1 MKNTNIQYY
10 TNKYFVIGI
19 LIILFNRNNFFIY
32 YDTNW
37 YVSS

>member
-19 LIILFNRNNFFIY
+19 LIILFHSNNFFMCK
-32 YDTNW
+32 
-37 YVSS
+37 S